1 MAKVEPRHEMLRWAL
16 AFVLA
21 LGAHLAVLTPLM
33 AHRHTASDKET
44 ANAVLVDLSADAES
58 AQAVLS
64 DDRLPRDTQFSL
76 PSDFKLAAP
85 PEVQPLEETLS
96 KETVQ
101 QPVEV
106 EPQEKVREAGAEPQ
120 REAKAEPLH
129 QEEPTPDIEP
139 LRHENPPAVLPER
152 VEPSKPKQEP
162 TKPKA
167 ETKKEKPVTK
177 PKLEAK
183 KEKPVAKPKAEQPI
197 QTAKLEETGK
207 AAETSVAQK
216 AASPAPSGGSAAGL
230 ADWSARLRAHLERHK
245 RFPADADPQRDR
257 GLARVS
263 FVVDLQG
270 RVLSQRL
277 SGSSGSAALDRE
289 AVSLLQR
296 AQPLPPP
303 PREMGRNSVA
313 VTVPINFQTH

>member
-1 MAKVEPRHEMLRWAL
+1 MAKGEPRHEMLRWAL

-33 AHRHTASDKET
+33 AHRHAPSDKET
-44 ANAVLVDLSADAES
+44 ANAVLVDLAADAETT
-58 AQAVLS
+58 QAVLS
-64 DDRLPRDTQFSL
+64 DDKLPRDTQFSL

-85 PEVQPLEETLS
+85 PEVEPLEETLA
-96 KETVQ
+96 KETA
-101 QPVEV
+101 QPPVDHEA
-106 EPQEKVREAGAEPQ
+106 QERAEETRAEPQ

-129 QEEPTPDIEP
+129 QEEPLPDIEP
-139 LRHENPPAVLPER
+139 LRQENPPAVLPER
-152 VEPSKPKQEP
+152 VEQSKPKQEP
-162 TKPKA
+162 TKPKV
-167 ETKKEKPVTK
+167 ETKKAKPVDK
-177 PKLEAK
+177 PKVEAK
-183 KEKPVAKPKAEQPI
+183 KEKPVAKPKAEKPI
-197 QTAKLEETGK
+197 RTAKLEETGQ

-230 ADWSARLRAHLERHK
+230 ADWSARVRAHLERHK
-245 RFPADADPQRDR
+245 RFPADADPSRDR

-303 PREMGRNSVA
+303 RAIWAAAPSR
-313 VTVPINFQTH
+313 